1 MSHENTNADNR
12 DSGSVTDGRLHGC
25 HMRNLRRGGVGTG
38 HLADQRPGRRLGKEA
53 DAMSKQTVVTLLE
66 LAGCIWIAAMFWWA
80 VVS

>member
-25 HMRNLRRGGVGTG
+25 HMRNVRRGGVGTG

-53 DAMSKQTVVTLLE
+53 DAMRYIGPVFEFAAIVA
-66 LAGCIWIAAMFWWA
+66 LAVLFWLA

>member
-38 HLADQRPGRRLGKEA
+38 HLTDQLFGRRLGKEA
-53 DAMSKQTVVTLLE
+53 NTMSKQTVVTLLE

-80 VVS
+80 VVP